1 MRGRKLSKQFD
12 QNSAYN
18 NIKTS
23 IVSLCDA
30 EKQQQ
35 RDNFT
40 IQQKKQRQVEETRK
54 NQTKLERPTDQI

>member
-12 QNSAYN
+12 RNSAYN
-18 NIKTS
+18 SIETS
-23 IVSLCDA
+23 IVSLCDT

-40 IQQKKQRQVEETRK
+40 IQQKKQRQVEETGK
-54 NQTKLERPTDQI
+54 NQTKLER